1 MLIRPARASD
11 IEQLTAMRVDL
22 WPEGSAEEH
31 REELVEFLVDGKQ
44 PSILSAAIF
53 VAEDETLAG
62 FIEVGLRSVA
72 DGCDPIRP
80 CGYIEG
86 WYVLPSHRQTGVGAL
101 LVQAAEEWSRAQ
113 GCTEMASDTWL
124 DNEVSQR
131 AHEALGYEAVDR
143 VVTYRKGLT

>member
-1 MLIRPARASD
+1 
-11 IEQLTAMRVDL
+11 MRVDL
-22 WPEGSAEEH
+22 WPEGSSEEH
-31 REELVEFLVDGKQ
+31 REELVEFLVDGKP
-44 PSILSAAIF
+44 PSILPAAIF
-53 VAEDETLAG
+53 VAGDEALVG

-80 CGYIEG
+80 AGYIEG
-86 WYVLPSHRQTGVGAL
+86 WYVTPSQRQTGVGAM

-131 AHEALGYEAVDR
+131 AHEALGYEVVDR